1 MPESRIQAFDSL
13 FFLLASKFLVLAGC
27 SSRHIV
33 TGKCNGFVTTSE
45 FFDIED
51 PSNSCKLSDFPKK
64 LSSPVGGFT
73 QKGPFICSGYYDDGS
88 RSSDCY
94 LLTRD
99 RQFKKFRSKLRT
111 SRYEA
116 ASIVTDGGELW
127 VTGGYKKANDYL
139 DTTELVTT
147 EGQETSISLEK
158 QVYGH
163 CVTRINATRAILT
176 GGVTGGGAN
185 SKSTYFIDLTTME
198 VLEKGPEPN
207 LNDARLNHGCTTFRH
222 KNDTVVLVAGG
233 RRGTC
238 PLGICTAYV
247 NLNSWE
253 FLNLSDEE
261 LSWKKFDNSHPLPFK
276 LYYFSL
282 VSSTRGPLAI
292 GGYNHEDGI
301 QSRKI
306 LRLDC
311 GSLDDISQ
319 CDWKEEE
326 MTLEVGRYGHVV
338 IPLGDAFAHEICST
352 DCRNVNNC
360 NLTSR

>member
-1 MPESRIQAFDSL
+1 MKFDSL
-13 FFLLASKFLVLAGC
+13 FSLLASKFLIL
-27 SSRHIV
+27 
-33 TGKCNGFVTTSE
+33 TGKPEEKATKSE
-45 FFDIED
+45 FLDID
-51 PSNSCKLSDFPKK
+51 NPSNTCILPDFPKK
-64 LSSPVGGFT
+64 LSQAVAGFT
-73 QKGPFICSGYYDDGS
+73 KKGPLICSGYDHNDDS

-94 LLTRD
+94 LLTRAS
-99 RQFKKFRSKLRT
+99 QFKKFRSKLRT
-111 SRYEA
+111 ARYEA

-238 PLGICTAYV
+238 PVGICASYV
-247 NLNSWE
+247 HLNSWE
-253 FLNLSDEE
+253 FLNLSDKE
-261 LSWKKFDNSHPLPFK
+261 LSWKHNNNDLPFK
-276 LYYFSL
+276 LYFFSL

-326 MTLEVGRYGHVV
+326 EMTLEVGRHGHVV

-352 DCRNVNNC
+352 DCRNVTDC
-360 NLTSR
+360 DMTYR